1 LPNKERFFSALPLN
15 QESKLEKNMIEQ
27 FLEDELRT
35 NAFFV
40 NTFKDL
46 TNLILDGTS
55 AVYTPWTSKKRKAT
69 VYGPKNVSLLGMDIE
84 LPFQIVA
91 NKKEV
96 IDSEETEFIPISLEN
111 WRVDPFAETMQQT
124 PFLWRRN
131 AVVNAVKEEPRFINK
146 DEIAAYKNA
155 WQVKGPDAESYTIRQ
170 AKYKAMGIDL
180 DEMRV
185 DTESPSHDFCVIME
199 KWGDFYIEDKFYENH
214 VLILANDATFLYF
227 GENPYSHGRK
237 PFLVSQYIPMPGTI
251 YGRPALK
258 SSIPMTHLQDMLA
271 NALADI
277 LRFHSVPIGTYLLN
291 DDVVS
296 QYFSGKDAQIS
307 PGIFY
312 PVKSHDSIMV
322 RQTPLPNVEQLINV
336 MQFLSEKIRESTGGV
351 PYASGGMSEQ
361 DTERTLGEVQIL
373 SQGTSTRFQNIVNLY
388 EKQKLQPYMEI
399 VYDNLRQ
406 YMERD
411 VFPEQYAA
419 KTINQDLLRKLEYN
433 FKISGSQSAIEK
445 NNKLQ
450 DMRTVVMDML
460 PAAIQMGFVV
470 PKGDKLEADTSNL
483 LLDLLTLSGFD
494 AAQER
499 LKIVENPAQLE
510 AAQNPDM
517 ANPQEDVNNE
527 QAQLLQLAQQSAAA

>member
-1 LPNKERFFSALPLN
+1 
-15 QESKLEKNMIEQ
+15 
-27 FLEDELRT
+27 
-35 NAFFV
+35 
-40 NTFKDL
+40 
-46 TNLILDGTS
+46 
-55 AVYTPWTSKKRKAT
+55 
-69 VYGPKNVSLLGMDIE
+69 
-84 LPFQIVA
+84 
-91 NKKEV
+91 
-96 IDSEETEFIPISLEN
+96 
-111 WRVDPFAETMQQT
+111 
-124 PFLWRRN
+124 
-131 AVVNAVKEEPRFINK
+131 
-146 DEIAAYKNA
+146 
-155 WQVKGPDAESYTIRQ
+155 
-170 AKYKAMGIDL
+170 
-180 DEMRV
+180 
-185 DTESPSHDFCVIME
+185 
-199 KWGDFYIEDKFYENH
+199 
-214 VLILANDATFLYF
+214 
-227 GENPYSHGRK
+227 
-237 PFLVSQYIPMPGTI
+237 
-251 YGRPALK
+251 
-258 SSIPMTHLQDMLA
+258 
-271 NALADI
+271 
-277 LRFHSVPIGTYLLN
+277 
-291 DDVVS
+291 
-296 QYFSGKDAQIS
+296 
-307 PGIFY
+307 
-312 PVKSHDSIMV
+312 MV